1 MEKLSG
7 NSSRFTA
14 EVYDTLE
21 MLPWIRTFIGR
32 IVKFECDSE
41 AARRRFYED
50 LEEMR
55 ALYGGESSAVQ

>member
-21 MLPWIRTFIGR
+21 MLPWIRTFICR
-32 IVKFECDSE
+32 ITRFECSNPATETRFRKDL
-41 AARRRFYED
+41 ARMYQMYG
-50 LEEMR
+50 LE
-55 ALYGGESSAVQ
+55 GGEES